1 MYSYLVLMHKQSH
14 WINKSQHRLLL
25 RWNNERFWCKIQI
38 SYDFTWLLSSFV
50 KIRKR
55 NKILH
60 LLFNC
65 LQLILLPK
73 RQLTK
78 RYASFNRVFPLMQI
92 SIGSVIIILMGIH
105 EIGVICTS
113 SYAFVLLSH
122 KPCLIVAINVAN
134 YFTFFVEI
142 YYIYQYKNL

>member
-1 MYSYLVLMHKQSH
+1 MIVTID
-14 WINKSQHRLLL
+14 WFCIRLS
-25 RWNNERFWCKIQI
+25 NNEVIEKTIRYRIQSLALLIQSSNLIWLHMTSFRFCK
-38 SYDFTWLLSSFV
+38 
-50 KIRKR
+50 
-55 NKILH
+55 NKEKKQKLH

-113 SYAFVLLSH
+113 SYVFRFVVP

-134 YFTFFVEI
+134 YLTFLMRFTIFSM
-142 YYIYQYKNL
+142 

>member
-1 MYSYLVLMHKQSH
+1 MTSSQFCKNKEKKQ
-14 WINKSQHRLLL
+14 K
-25 RWNNERFWCKIQI
+25 
-38 SYDFTWLLSSFV
+38 
-50 KIRKR
+50 
-55 NKILH
+55 LH

-113 SYAFVLLSH
+113 SYVFRFVVPQTLSYCGH
-122 KPCLIVAINVAN
+122 KCCQLFDV
-134 YFTFFVEI
+134 FDEI
-142 YYIYQYKNL
+142 YYIFNVMVCSARLDLDTL

>member
-1 MYSYLVLMHKQSH
+1 MHKQYH
-14 WINKSQHRLLL
+14 WISDSNHRLILHSFI
-25 RWNNERFWCKIQI
+25 EFWSNLQI
-38 SYDFTWLLSSFV
+38 SYNSTRLLSNFV

-113 SYAFVLLSH
+113 SYVFRFVVP

-134 YFTFFVEI
+134 YLTFFVEI
-142 YYIYQYKNL
+142 YYIFNVKVCSAR

>member
-1 MYSYLVLMHKQSH
+1 MHKQYH
-14 WINKSQHRLLL
+14 WISDSNHRLILHSFI
-25 RWNNERFWCKIQI
+25 ERFWSNLQI
-38 SYDFTWLLSSFV
+38 SYNSTWLLSNFV

-113 SYAFVLLSH
+113 SYVVRFVVP

-134 YFTFFVEI
+134 YLTFFVEI
-142 YYIYQYKNL
+142 YYIFNVKVCSAR

>member
-1 MYSYLVLMHKQSH
+1 MHKQYH
-14 WINKSQHRLLL
+14 WINNSKHRLILDSFNAFDRSSNL
-25 RWNNERFWCKIQI
+25 IWLYMTSSQFCK
-38 SYDFTWLLSSFV
+38 
-50 KIRKR
+50 
-55 NKILH
+55 NKEKKQKLH

-113 SYAFVLLSH
+113 SYVFVLLSH

-134 YFTFFVEI
+134 YLTFLMRFTMFSM
-142 YYIYQYKNL
+142 

>member
-1 MYSYLVLMHKQSH
+1 MHKDNH
-14 WINKSQHRLLL
+14 WKNNSQHRLILTYL
-25 RWNNERFWCKIQI
+25 IQSSNLIWLQMTSFRFCK
-38 SYDFTWLLSSFV
+38 
-50 KIRKR
+50 
-55 NKILH
+55 NKEKKQKLH

-113 SYAFVLLSH
+113 SYVFVLLSH

-134 YFTFFVEI
+134 YLTFLMRFTIFSM
-142 YYIYQYKNL
+142 